1 MINKNAYRSCLP
13 PNVMKSL
20 VSYGKGMGINDLLRN
35 FTGLSTNS
43 EEDVEIDLVCDT
55 SGDPTYTEYLL
66 QKKKCR
72 EISYPTFLIPD

>member
-1 MINKNAYRSCLP
+1 
-13 PNVMKSL
+13 MKSL

-55 SGDPTYTEYLL
+55 MWLIKNSQWGSNLHQISAAKKEMSGNFISNLL
-66 QKKKCR
+66 D
-72 EISYPTFLIPD
+72 SGLNSVL